1 MGDHLSGVTMLRVDG
16 LRKTFGEK
24 TVLDGLSFEVA
35 AGEVVSLLG
44 ANGSGKST
52 ALRCVVGLERP
63 DAGTITVDGV
73 TAKAEGVTARSAEAM
88 PTVAMVFQKIHLV
101 PRRSV
106 LDNVCAGALGRL
118 SLSRSWSVLAF
129 PREVQ
134 AEAMACLD
142 RVGLAD
148 RAREKAGRLSG
159 GQQQRVAVARALC
172 QRAKVLLA
180 DEPVSALDPAA
191 SEQVMNL
198 LRSLADDDGLAV
210 AAVLHQPDLARR
222 FSDRILGLAG
232 GRLVFDSSAEVTDQD
247 VAGLYRPALEALE
260 AAEAAEVAAMREFA

>member
-1 MGDHLSGVTMLRVDG
+1 MSADHLSGAAAVLRVDG
-16 LRKTFGEK
+16 LSKAFGEK
-24 TVLDGLSFEVA
+24 TVLDGLAFEVA

-52 ALRCVVGLERP
+52 SLRCVVGLERP
-63 DAGTITVDGV
+63 DGGVITVG
-73 TAKAEGVTARSAEAM
+73 GVTARSAEAM

-118 SLSRSWSVLAF
+118 GLSRSWSVLAF

-172 QRAKVLLA
+172 QRATVLLA

-191 SEQVMNL
+191 SEQVMHL

-232 GRLVFDSSAEVTDQD
+232 GRLVFDSPAAEVDDET
-247 VAGLYRPALEALE
+247 VAGLYRPALEALAASE
-260 AAEAAEVAAMREFA
+260 ATDVREYA